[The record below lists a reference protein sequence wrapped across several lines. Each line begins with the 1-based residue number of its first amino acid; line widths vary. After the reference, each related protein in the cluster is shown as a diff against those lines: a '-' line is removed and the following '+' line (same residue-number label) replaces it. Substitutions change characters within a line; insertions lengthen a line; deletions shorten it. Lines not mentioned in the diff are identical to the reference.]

1 MSGPCVTILLVTYDG
16 ARYLDSQLES
26 IYRQDWP
33 NWRIFARDDGSTDTT
48 KAILDRWA
56 KIIQLT
62 VKRGPHL
69 GAKASFLELLYGCG
83 ADSEMT
89 AFADQDDVWHR
100 DKITR
105 AVKALAALP
114 PKEPAMYC
122 SRAQIVDA
130 KLRVLG
136 MTRDWPRP
144 PSFANALVENC
155 AMGCTTVLNEAAV
168 RLLTSAPPPA
178 HACMHDWWCYLV
190 VAAFGT
196 VIFDPR
202 PSLCYR
208 QHALSSIGAQAR
220 AWERLVSKVAH
231 LIQSYSVDPLF
242 DQALDLQSR
251 YGARMRSQVRRQLE
265 DFLVFRSTQFE
276 PGALLSQAFHRQD
289 RLDDLV
295 LRLLFALPAI
305 RRRRSVGPAM

>member
-1 MSGPCVTILLVTYDG
+1 MTGPCVTILLVTYDG
-16 ARYLDSQLES
+16 ARYVESQLES

-33 NWRIFARDDGSTDTT
+33 NWRIFARDDGSADATR
-48 KAILDRWA
+48 AILDRWA
-56 KIIQLT
+56 KIIPLT
-62 VKRGPHL
+62 LTCGPHL
-69 GAKASFLELLYGCG
+69 GAKASFLELLYAHG

-100 DKITR
+100 DKISR
-105 AVKALAALP
+105 AVGALAALP
-114 PKEPAMYC
+114 PEEPVLYC

-130 KLRVLG
+130 NLRVLG
-136 MTRDWPRP
+136 LTRDCPRP

-168 RLLTSAPPPA
+168 RLLTGAPPPA

-208 QHALSSIGAQAR
+208 QHALNSIGAQAR
-220 AWERLVSKVAH
+220 ASERLLNKIAH
-231 LIQSYSVDPLF
+231 LIRSYSVDPLF
-242 DQALDLQSR
+242 DQALDLQNR
-251 YGARMRSQVRRQLE
+251 YAAGMRPHVRRQLE
-265 DFLVFRSTQFE
+265 DFLVFSSTQFE
-276 PGALLSQAFHRQD
+276 PGALLSTAFHRQN
-289 RLDDLV
+289 RLDDFV
-295 LRLLFALPAI
+295 LRLLFALPPI
-305 RRRRSVGPAM
+305 RRRRSLTPAL